1 MCRGVKCIGLI
12 MDVEIMVTLISIYL
26 YLMERTGPEVNKQ
39 CLVIRSLKG
48 EVKMDLILDILIP
61 KDNLDKINLTEIFVE
76 WGGEKFSQNPKKYH
90 YKSKLIFHENT
101 EMNYYHNI
109 VENDVD
115 VYDCIAL
122 TLEWIYLSELEVAV
136 NNKDFRKEKSDL
148 LSLFYEM
155 YDKLNTFCI
164 IKFLNEEDID
174 DRYLLSNA
182 NDAVN
187 IFIRSLYW
195 DSARGIIII
204 KK

>member
-1 MCRGVKCIGLI
+1 MGIIGT
-12 MDVEIMVTLISIYL
+12 E
-26 YLMERTGPEVNKQ
+26 ENRR

-61 KDNLDKINLTEIFVE
+61 KDSFNLLNLTEIFVE
-76 WGGEKFSQNPKKYH
+76 WGDEKFSQDPRKYH
-90 YKSKLIFHENT
+90 YKSKLIFHEHNK
-101 EMNYYHNI
+101 MSYYKKI
-109 VENDVD
+109 LKEDLD

-122 TLEWIYLSELEVAV
+122 TLEGNCLSELETMV
-136 NNKDFRKEKSDL
+136 NNQDYRKEKSGL

-155 YDKLNTFCI
+155 YDKLDTFCI

-182 NDAVN
+182 NDAVD
-187 IFIRSLYW
+187 IFIRSLNW
-195 DSARGIIII
+195 DSPRGIIII

>member
-1 MCRGVKCIGLI
+1 MG
-12 MDVEIMVTLISIYL
+12 
-26 YLMERTGPEVNKQ
+26 RTGTEVNKQ

-61 KDNLDKINLTEIFVE
+61 KDDLYKVSLTEILVE

-90 YKSKLIFHENT
+90 YKSKLVFHENT
-101 EMNYYHNI
+101 DMSYYHNI
-109 VENDVD
+109 VDEDIEVHD
-115 VYDCIAL
+115 YIAL
-122 TLEWIYLSELEVAV
+122 TLEWRFLSELEFAV
-136 NNKDFRKEKSDL
+136 NNQNFRKENSEL
-148 LSLFYEM
+148 LSLFYKM

-182 NDAVN
+182 DDAVE
-187 IFIRSLYW
+187 IFIRSLNW
-195 DSARGIIII
+195 DSPRGIIII